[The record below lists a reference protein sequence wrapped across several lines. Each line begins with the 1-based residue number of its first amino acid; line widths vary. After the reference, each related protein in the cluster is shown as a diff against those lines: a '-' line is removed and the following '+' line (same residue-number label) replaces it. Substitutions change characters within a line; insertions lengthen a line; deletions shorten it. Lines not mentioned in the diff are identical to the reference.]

1 MTVKM
6 MGVSSFLAGLQKD
19 LKLPEKVMRPL
30 VQNLVFTAHT
40 SITDRTA
47 VWSGRSLRNWIWTT
61 GTPNGQTFDEIDNGD
76 PGPTNSMALG
86 SEPRRPP
93 NQAESDA
100 SLEALSFRNPFQQ
113 FWFANNAENI
123 IELEYGE
130 LPTPSKA
137 RQKAGMVRVT
147 LQELL
152 LKLQTGT

>member
-6 MGVSSFLAGLQKD
+6 QGVSSFLAGLTKD
-19 LKLPEKVMRPL
+19 LQMPEKVVRPL
-30 VQNLVFTAHT
+30 VRNLVFTAHM

-47 VWSGRSLRNWIWTT
+47 VWSGRSLRNWVWTT
-61 GTPNGQTFDEIDNGD
+61 GAPNGQTFDEIDNGD
-76 PGPTNSMALG
+76 PGPTNSMPLG
-86 SEPRRPP
+86 TEPRRGP

-100 SLEALSFRNPFQQ
+100 TRDQLSFRNPFQQ
-113 FWFANNAENI
+113 FWFSNNAENI

-130 LPTPSKA
+130 LPTPSSA

-147 LQELL
+147 FQELL